1 MSFIGCVLR
10 FRLGDRDPSV
20 IEAEVDSVPFTPV
33 WWWWN
38 ADADEYVMTLWDTEA
53 GKTKPAMFSFGA
65 SDPRF
70 NMQPTKLLVPATSLN
85 VVRQVMRKK

>member
-20 IEAEVDSVPFTPV
+20 IEAEADSVPFTPV

-38 ADADEYVMTLWDTEA
+38 ADADEFVMTMWDTEA
-53 GKTKPAMFSFGA
+53 GKRGRAHVAEG
-65 SDPRF
+65 F
-70 NMQPTKLLVPATSLN
+70 NIITP
-85 VVRQVMRKK
+85 MRAVK